1 MLSRY
6 FTCPIRLQQLRN
18 SPDYALLEG
27 FADQLW
33 QTGYAR
39 TVAQKHIGIAEHFI
53 YWANR
58 QDIAVGVLNE
68 SSIENF
74 DRHLCRCRCECP
86 CHGRTY
92 PLNRQ
97 SSSTHLFLGYVRGA
111 GIAPRATRRASD
123 PEPALFGAFSHWM
136 RQQRG
141 TCNASLRNYSYA
153 IRDLLKTVGDNPNRF
168 DAQRLR
174 KFVLERCQRSGPGA
188 RKSCITAVR
197 MFLRFLI
204 ADGSCRPGLDGCI
217 PTLAHWRLSSL
228 PGYLQPE
235 DVKRIIESCDVA
247 TPVGLRDRAIL
258 LLLARMG
265 LRAGDV
271 ARLSL
276 EDLDWK
282 QAWIQVS
289 GKGRRQT
296 RLPLTQEVGDAL
308 VRYLRESRPGSMS
321 NTLFIRH
328 RAPFHP
334 FRTHSAISMVV
345 SRAMQRAGVACPSRG
360 AAHLF
365 RHSAATSMLRHG
377 TSLQDIG
384 AILRHRLVQT
394 TAIYAKVDVTALRTV
409 AQPWPE
415 VKSC

>member
-1 MLSRY
+1 M
-6 FTCPIRLQQLRN
+6 RLQQLRS
-18 SPDYALLEG
+18 SPAHASLED

-33 QTGYAR
+33 QVGYAR
-39 TVAQKHIGIAEHFI
+39 TAAQKHIGVVEHFV
-53 YWANR
+53 YWADQQN
-58 QDIAVGVLNE
+58 IAFDDLSE
-68 SSIENF
+68 SSIKSF
-74 DRHLCRCRCECP
+74 DRHLSRCRCQCP
-86 CHGRTY
+86 CHGGTY
-92 PLNRQ
+92 PLKRQ
-97 SSSTHLFLGYVRGA
+97 DSSTRLFLGYLCGA
-111 GIAPRATRRASD
+111 GIAPRAVRHATDS
-123 PEPALFGAFSHWM
+123 EPVLLSEFHDWM

-141 TCNASLRNYSYA
+141 TCHASLRNYSYS
-153 IRDLLKTVGDNPNRF
+153 IRDLLKTVGDDPGRF

-174 KFVLERCQRSGPGA
+174 RFVLERCQHSGPGA
-188 RKSCITAVR
+188 KKSCITGVR

-204 ADGSCRPGLDGCI
+204 AEGQCPPGLDGCI
-217 PTLAHWRLSSL
+217 PTMAHWRLSTL
-228 PGYLQPE
+228 PQYLQPG
-235 DVKRIIESCDVA
+235 DVERVIESCDLA
-247 TPVGLRDRAIL
+247 TSVGRRDRAIL

-271 ARLSL
+271 ARLRL
-276 EDLDWK
+276 EDIDWE

-308 VRYLRESRPGSMS
+308 VRYLCESRPSSVS
-321 NTLFIRH
+321 NALFVRH

-334 FRTHSAISMVV
+334 FRTHSAVSMVV
-345 SRAMQRAGVACPSRG
+345 TRAMNQAGVACPSRG

-384 AILRHRLVQT
+384 VILRHRLVQT
-394 TAIYAKVDVTALRTV
+394 TAIYAKVDVAALGTI

-415 VKSC
+415 VESC